1 MQLVFAT
8 NNLHKIKEV
17 QIQLPETIKLL
28 SLEEVGITEEIPE
41 TSTTIEGNALQ
52 KAQYVAQKW
61 GYSCF
66 ADDTGLEVEALA
78 GAPGVHS
85 ARYAGEQKRDSDN
98 IRKLLHNLS
107 DSDHRQAQFKTVIAL
122 VIGENQWLFEGICP
136 GTITREPAGNHGFGY
151 DPIFKPTGWEITFA
165 QMSLQEKNQ
174 ISHRGKAV
182 QKLVQFLLQL

>member
-66 ADDTGLEVEALA
+66 ADDTGLEVEGLA

-182 QKLVQFLLQL
+182 HKLVQFLLQL

>member
-66 ADDTGLEVEALA
+66 ADDTGLEVEGLA

-107 DSDHRQAQFKTVIAL
+107 DSDHRQAQFKTIIAL

>member
-66 ADDTGLEVEALA
+66 ADDTGLEVEGLA

-174 ISHRGKAV
+174 ISHRGKAA